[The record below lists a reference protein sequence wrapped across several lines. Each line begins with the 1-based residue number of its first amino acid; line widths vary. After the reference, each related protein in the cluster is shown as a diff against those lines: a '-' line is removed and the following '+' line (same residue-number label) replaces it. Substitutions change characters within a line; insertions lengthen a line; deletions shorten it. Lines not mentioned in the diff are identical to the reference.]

1 MTTNNN
7 TKLHI
12 RKNDMVKV
20 LSGDERGKKGRVL
33 KVFVSENRAI
43 VEGVHMVKKHLKANV
58 DKNNPNGGIIQ
69 KEAPVH
75 ISNLMLIDIDGTAT
89 RVGRKLNENNK
100 LQRVSKKSGNLI
112 PEPTNS

>member
-1 MTTNNN
+1 MTTKNNP
-7 TKLHI
+7 KLHI
-12 RKNDMVKV
+12 RKNDMVLV
-20 LSGDERGKKGRVL
+20 LSGEEKGKKGRVL
-33 KVFVSENRAI
+33 KIFVAENRAI

-75 ISNLMLIDIDGTAT
+75 ISNLMLVDSDGNAT
-89 RVGRKLNENNK
+89 RVGRKMNENNK
-100 LQRVSKKSGNLI
+100 LQRVSKKSGNFI